1 MPPESANPSESSES
15 PQVIR
20 LAALVAYDGTAFK
33 GFQRQAPE
41 RRRTVQGHLE
51 AALTRLTGAETRVDG
66 AGRTDSGVHAS
77 GQVITF
83 SSAARHSEATWLR
96 ALNALLPA
104 DIAVRAVRR
113 VADGVH
119 ARKSALSRSYRY
131 RIVCDPVRDPL
142 RERYAWRVPER
153 LDVAAMGAAAGRLLG
168 ERDFGAFGSSPRDSR
183 VDGYRGH
190 TVRTVLQAECDWR
203 TPASAEPPDE
213 VECRFTADAFLTGMV
228 RRLVGTLV
236 LVGQGRLSVD
246 DFQRILEARAKA
258 HPGIL
263 APAQGL
269 CLTGVDYPAGLI
281 DWGGADVAVAQDT
294 TGA

>member
-1 MPPESANPSESSES
+1 M
-15 PQVIR
+15 R
-20 LAALVAYDGTAFK
+20 LAALVVYDGTCFK

-41 RRRTVQGHLE
+41 RGRTVQGHLE
-51 AALTRLTGAETRVDG
+51 AALARLTGAATPVDG

-83 SSAARHSEATWLR
+83 SSESNHREATWLR

-104 DIAVRAVRR
+104 DIAVRGVRL

-119 ARKSALSRSYRY
+119 ARKSALARRYRY
-131 RIVCDPVRDPL
+131 RILCDPVRAPL
-142 RERYAWRVPER
+142 RERYVWRVHQR
-153 LDVAAMGAAAGRLLG
+153 LDVRAMDEAAGRLLG

-183 VDGYRGH
+183 EDGYRGH
-190 TVRTVLQAECDWR
+190 TVRTLLQAECNWR
-203 TPASAEPPDE
+203 EPGGDATPDE
-213 VECRFTADAFLTGMV
+213 VECRFSANAFLTGMV

-236 LVGQGRLSVD
+236 LVGLGRLSVD

-281 DWGGADVAVAQDT
+281 DWDVTEVVSPEDQ
-294 TGA
+294 GS